1 MAQNKLFTT
10 IVFFL
15 IAMISSYCYGQ
26 NQTATVFCDT
36 IIHIDVK
43 SGKKTILSD
52 LALPSGLI
60 VGGYALW
67 KIPGLDEVDGWVQ
80 KQSKKHVNTSTKI
93 DNTLMY
99 TPFVAYWGLDLVGVK
114 ARNSAKDR
122 LFLSVG
128 SFAIGQGSIQ
138 LLKVIID
145 RDRPDNS
152 DRKSFPSGHTGTA
165 FIGAHLLMKEYGHTS
180 PWIGISGYTVATATG
195 LLRITNN
202 RHWLSDTVVGAG
214 IGILSVEL
222 CYLLM
227 PYVSKS
233 FDLGESDNPLSINPV
248 LSPQFKGLGLSYTF

>member
-1 MAQNKLFTT
+1 MSQNKLFTT
-10 IVFFL
+10 ILLFH
-15 IAMISSYCYGQ
+15 IAILSCYCYGQ
-26 NQTATVFCDT
+26 NQTDSVFCDT
-36 IIHIDVK
+36 INLVDAK
-43 SGKKTILSD
+43 LNKKTVLSN
-52 LALPSGLI
+52 LALPTGLI
-60 VGGYALW
+60 IGGYVLW

-80 KQSKKHVNTSTKI
+80 KQSQEHVNTRTRV
-93 DNTLMY
+93 DNTLLY
-99 TPFVAYWGLDLVGVK
+99 APFVAYWGLDLVGVE

-122 LFLSVG
+122 LFISVG

-202 RHWLSDTVVGAG
+202 RHWLSDTVAGAG
-214 IGILSVEL
+214 LGILSVEL

-227 PYVSKS
+227 PHVSKS
-233 FDLGESDNPLSINPV
+233 FDLGESDGSLSINPV
-248 LSPQFKGLGLSYTF
+248 VSPQFKGLGLSYTF